1 MQDVRIG
8 VEGRELVSLLHEVIH
23 HTNRHPKSL
32 SWLCCKLLCSEK
44 ELRAAVTA
52 GKKEGFSVDIT
63 GPFVFTKLAIGTGP
77 LIVLGDIKPGRKH
90 IGHVTD
96 THTGSKHF
104 HKKGLRATLHD
115 FRRRGITT
123 IAFTGDGTDGVKPLL
138 VPDQRLTGA
147 DDQIEELVD
156 AFSPFAF
163 DVFAIPGNH
172 DGYSSAA
179 IGSDMGKLIEERM
192 RAAGVN
198 WHNGGTC
205 VGNGVLHGART
216 HLWHP
221 MGAASTPNA
230 IRRMMNARAETLA
243 EPTDL
248 MLLGHLHHHA
258 SCYAAAEDIF
268 CSSGG
273 TFQLKKS
280 EFANRIS
287 RPWDVGA
294 SIISFTLDK
303 RGKASEFSV
312 KFFPIAQ
319 AS

>member
-1 MQDVRIG
+1 MIYDIVKFTNRIPRPIG
-8 VEGRELVSLLHEVIH
+8 WLTEKLRCSERELRHEIAQHSKDFTTAITQGMVY
-23 HTNRHPKSL
+23 TRL
-32 SWLCCKLLCSEK
+32 
-44 ELRAAVTA
+44 AV
-52 GKKEGFSVDIT
+52 
-63 GPFVFTKLAIGTGP
+63 GPGT
-77 LIVLGDIKPGRKH
+77 LVVLGDVKPGRKH

-104 HKKGLRATLHD
+104 HGKGLKKFLQLLNRKK
-115 FRRRGITT
+115 ITT

-138 VPDQRLTGA
+138 VPDQRFTGFDEQA
-147 DDQIEELVD
+147 AELVN
-156 AFSPFAF
+156 AFSPFQF

-172 DGYSSAA
+172 DGYTSHA
-179 IGSDMGKLIEERM
+179 IGSDTGRLIEERM

-230 IRRMMNARAETLA
+230 IRRMMNARAETLDVPA
-243 EPTDL
+243 DL
-248 MLLGHLHHHA
+248 LLLGHLHHHA
-258 SCYAAAEDIF
+258 SCYAVAEDIF
-268 CSSGG
+268 CASGG

-287 RPWDVGA
+287 RPWDVGG
-294 SIISFTLDK
+294 SIISFTLDR
-303 RGKASEFSV
+303 RGRASEFSV
-312 KFFPIAQ
+312 KFYPVAQ
-319 AS
+319 